1 MNNAVSKR
9 NFLLMLSP
17 QEGQDYAKSMG
28 FSTPSEEVVEH
39 ESADVLAKWGVF
51 IAFDIYSEI
60 VEAAKWYAE
69 FLDTHGKLSS
79 EMDETVTA
87 LSLYAVGLIN
97 KLVDS
102 EKLIVTIPE
111 EVEMPIYLD
120 LSDMDDTENEDD
132 E

>member
-17 QEGQDYAKSMG
+17 QEGQEYAKSMG

-39 ESADVLAKWGVF
+39 EVADVLAKWGVF

-87 LSLYAVGLIN
+87 LSLFAIGLIS

-111 EVEMPIYLD
+111 DMDMPIFLD
-120 LSDMDDTENEDD
+120 LSELEDD
-132 E
+132 DDE

>member
-1 MNNAVSKR
+1 MKNAVSKR

-60 VEAAKWYAE
+60 VEAAKWYTD
-69 FLDTHGKLSS
+69 FLEANDKLSS
-79 EMDETVTA
+79 DAEDTITA
-87 LSLYAVGLIN
+87 LSVFAVGLIS

>member
-28 FSTPSEEVVEH
+28 FSTPSEEVVEN
-39 ESADVLAKWGVF
+39 EVADVLAKWGVF
-51 IAFDIYSEI
+51 IAFDIYEEI

-111 EVEMPIYLD
+111 DMDMPIFLD
-120 LSDMDDTENEDD
+120 LSEMEEDD
-132 E
+132 DE